1 MKMKIIL
8 IILTLPMLLPSCSR
22 DRCDGTTVEYANIP
36 QSSKDL
42 IPYNGGETLTFLHV
56 NTRDTVTFVGE
67 SNWTGYSNSTFRG
80 ADCPIEVKREGRG
93 IAFINNQSKKMVLNQ
108 YVGATTS
115 TYFEISFE
123 DMSIFTSLLFSDQ
136 KFQDSLT
143 IQGKKYLEVYF
154 YSNDDINPKPTNYG
168 CYYTRSDGIIK
179 LFSKTGETWELIN
192 KQ

>member
-1 MKMKIIL
+1 MKTKIIT
-8 IILTLPMLLPSCSR
+8 IIAISLLLVSCKR
-22 DRCDGTTVEYANIP
+22 DKCETTINYANIP
-36 QSSKDL
+36 QSDKNL
-42 IPYNGGETLTFLHV
+42 IPYKGGETLTFLHV
-56 NTRDTVTFVGE
+56 NTGDTLKFMGE
-67 SNWTGYSNSTFRG
+67 LNWTSYSNSSFRG

-123 DMSIFTSLLFSDQ
+123 DISIFTSLLFSDQ

>member
-1 MKMKIIL
+1 MKTKIIT
-8 IILTLPMLLPSCSR
+8 IIAISLLLVSCKR
-22 DRCDGTTVEYANIP
+22 DKCETTINYANIP
-36 QSSKDL
+36 QSDKNL
-42 IPYNGGETLTFLHV
+42 IPYKGGETLTFLHV
-56 NTRDTVTFVGE
+56 NTGDTLKFMGE
-67 SNWTGYSNSTFRG
+67 LNWTSYSNSSFRG

-123 DMSIFTSLLFSDQ
+123 DISIFTSLLFSDQ

-179 LFSKTGETWELIN
+179 LFSKTGETWELIG
-192 KQ
+192 KH